1 VKVWED
7 IQDKHYDIYST
18 KQAAISA
25 LPVEYQEQAIHVPEI
40 VRDMID
46 TTNMPQVFQ
55 NMEINLN
62 SGSDLMLV
70 QSPEV
75 SYPVPSISTGISNL
89 ATFGTY
95 LYKSAGVLKGY
106 VIENGMFFYVAVYP
120 ETITAVA
127 LLGRTVSE
135 LSVST
140 TLITGATNIKTMLVT
155 ADKTYDL
162 KNRAYQSVY
171 QSGLFL
177 IKMVGNHPYISA
189 SVVSVLASSGIW
201 VFALSDETKERL
213 KKNVFGFGI
222 GISSMLVLGV
232 LISYSGTISTLVS
245 NTTSA
250 TTTNEKKRKRLK

>member
-1 VKVWED
+1 
-7 IQDKHYDIYST
+7 
-18 KQAAISA
+18 
-25 LPVEYQEQAIHVPEI
+25 
-40 VRDMID
+40 
-46 TTNMPQVFQ
+46 
-55 NMEINLN
+55 MEININ
-62 SGSDLMLV
+62 SGSELMVL

-75 SYPVPSISTGISNL
+75 TYPVPSISTGISNL

-120 ETITAVA
+120 ETITAVSLFA
-127 LLGRTVSE
+127 STLSE
-135 LSVST
+135 VSVST
-140 TLITGATNIKTMLVT
+140 TLITGATNIKTMLVI

-189 SVVSVLASSGIW
+189 SVVSVLASTGIW
-201 VFALSDETKERL
+201 VFALSDETKERI

-222 GISSMLVLGV
+222 GISSMLLLGA
-232 LISYSGTISTLVS
+232 LISYSGPISTLVS

-250 TTTNEKKRKRLK
+250 TTNAKKRKRLK